1 MKITTIVLHHSA
13 VSYEKNPNQF
23 EANNRV
29 HKKWGV
35 KSSLGYWLGYNY
47 EISMDGITRQAR
59 REGER
64 TVACWQQGMNNGK
77 AIHICLDGNFSI
89 QAPTLQQ
96 EKSLTKLLKELK
108 LKYPD
113 AEILHHKNI
122 ANTQCPGNFIPKSW
136 HKDLPIKNNTMKLL
150 IDSNGHQCLSDESS
164 KFAVSIA
171 DEEMLEEITSHFA
184 KSGIELEAP
193 VLTEMTGY
201 LIIRGATALRWKNF
215 LNI

>member
-1 MKITTIVLHHSA
+1 MKITTILLHHSGI
-13 VSYEKNPNQF
+13 SYEKNPNQF

-47 EISMDGITRQAR
+47 EISMDGIVRQAR

-64 TVACWQQGMNNGK
+64 TVACWQQGMNTGK

-113 AEILHHKNI
+113 TEILHHKNF
-122 ANTQCPGNFIPKSW
+122 ANTQCPGNLIPANW
-136 HKDLPIKNNTMKLL
+136 HKNNTMKL
-150 IDSNGHQCLSDESS
+150 IREKGRRET
-164 KFAVSIA
+164 FAVINEKNYYIRNT
-171 DEEMLEEITSHFA
+171 DTFEDLQTD
-184 KSGIELEAP
+184 
-193 VLTEMTGY
+193 GY
-201 LIIRGATALRWKNF
+201 VNWKNVKE
-215 LNI
+215 LDYKIRIDGVIAG